1 MDNKINKMPAD
12 YNSKHGTVSRMP
24 QELYMAFVDM
34 RNFANMLPEDKKAS
48 VKADYDNIEFSVQGF
63 NIGVRVK
70 DRIPFSKIEVVDN
83 GAPFHFDVTLH
94 FDSFNDPN
102 KTDFWINVTAELNMM
117 MKMMLGSKIKEA
129 LDKVVDGLVDAS
141 EGRMPAGMDPSKFN
155 F

>member
-1 MDNKINKMPAD
+1 MPAD

-34 RNFANMLPEDKKAS
+34 RNFVNMLPEDKKAS